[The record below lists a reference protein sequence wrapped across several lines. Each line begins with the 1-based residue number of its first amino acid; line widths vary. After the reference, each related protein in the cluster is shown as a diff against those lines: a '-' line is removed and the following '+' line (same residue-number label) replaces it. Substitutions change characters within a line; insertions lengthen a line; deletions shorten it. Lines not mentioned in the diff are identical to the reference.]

1 MRLAQSIAA
10 ALLVT
15 ALLAEGAV
23 VGPQA
28 FAKGDD
34 PDDASADAADS
45 DDDAEVPDPDDPD
58 GNDGSLDESEDEAP
72 DGSDEGV
79 PDSSDDEAASDETG
93 DGATDET
100 EDVASDDSG
109 GDASGTDEP
118 SRDDDSSSSNSGSG
132 TGDDDSSGSG
142 DDDSGSSN
150 SGGSSGSDDGD
161 DGDDD
166 SSGSSDDSGSS
177 NSGSSSGSDDGDDS
191 SGSSDDSG
199 SSNSGSSGS
208 DDSDDG
214 DDDSSG
220 SSDNSGSSNS
230 GSDGGDGGASGASDN
245 SGSSD
250 DGKSSG
256 SSDNT
261 GTSEGDSAG
270 KTDDDR
276 SGRSDDDEPASAA
289 SDDNSDTSEAELP
302 TSHASEIAVEV
313 EYLGGGEES
322 ETQRVAL
329 DEKDGIETDRDGF
342 RYRRN
347 EFVAL
352 DLDED
357 EISTLRKGGFTVLQS
372 QRLESAG
379 GTVHLV
385 KGPSRLSDADAFTV
399 LDGATDPD
407 SLSFNHLFD
416 SSSGEVR
423 KQRAKSVRPRSACGC
438 QIGMIDTGVANRL
451 AAFSHVTI
459 EQRAFNSDAVSPRQH
474 GTAVAHQF
482 AGTTPLRERPT
493 KIVVADIFSGQRAS
507 AGSTFALV
515 RALDWLATKG
525 VGVINVSLAGPRNAV
540 VAGTIERL
548 EKRGHIIVAA
558 AGNDGPAAPPVFP
571 GAYVGVVAVTAVDAQ
586 RQVYRYANRGPYV
599 DFAAPGVAVPAI
611 NTRGE
616 ATVATGT
623 SFASPAVAARLA
635 RIVST
640 PDPAASARA
649 VSRLVG
655 EAQDL
660 GKPGRDAVFG
670 YGLVEDDR

>member
-58 GNDGSLDESEDEAP
+58 GNDGSLDESEGEAP
-72 DGSDEGV
+72 DGGDEGV

-93 DGATDET
+93 DGATDEA
-100 EDVASDDSG
+100 EDVASDDSSG
-109 GDASGTDEP
+109 EASGTDEP
-118 SRDDDSSSSNSGSG
+118 SGDDDSSSSNSGSG

-150 SGGSSGSDDGD
+150 SGSDDGDDSSGNGDDDSGSSNSGGSSGSDDGD
-161 DGDDD
+161 DG
-166 SSGSSDDSGSS
+166 
-177 NSGSSSGSDDGDDS
+177 N
-191 SGSSDDSG
+191 
-199 SSNSGSSGS
+199 
-208 DDSDDG
+208 
-214 DDDSSG
+214 DDSSG

-250 DGKSSG
+250 DGESSG
-256 SSDNT
+256 SSDDSGSSNS
-261 GTSEGDSAG
+261 GSSSSSGSDDGDDGDNAG

-407 SLSFNHLFD
+407 SLAFNHLFD

-474 GTAVAHQF
+474 GTAVAYQF
-482 AGTTPLRERPT
+482 AGTAALRERPT
-493 KIVVADIFSGQRAS
+493 RILVADIFSGQRAS

-571 GAYVGVVAVTAVDAQ
+571 GAYGGVVAVTAVDAQ

-635 RIVST
+635 RIVSA